1 MYPLS
6 GFDRALTTFGRLTV
20 QLTTVRFLTGPC
32 QCSGGGVLRW
42 EGGGGSGWRRI
53 RVVAHRVAQD
63 LRFDRWE
70 HRSVV
75 EARYGRGQRT
85 TDAGRVYRG
94 SAYGIAARGRRC
106 RSIDA
111 TPGRRVAERLLA
123 GVARSGKDAGIR
135 RPLHRGAGPRDE
147 RFVPGACAAGRRA
160 RGCRDCAARRA
171 TRAER
176 SRIHAVPR
184 DEPLV
189 PRPGVAAHASPRGP
203 APRSRPICYP
213 TREPRNC
220 LFRLVKPTF
229 GRSP

>member
-1 MYPLS
+1 M
-6 GFDRALTTFGRLTV
+6 
-20 QLTTVRFLTGPC
+20 
-32 QCSGGGVLRW
+32 RW

-53 RVVAHRVAQD
+53 RVVAHRVAQG

-94 SAYGIAARGRRC
+94 SAYGIAERGRRC

-135 RPLHRGAGPRDE
+135 RPLHRGAGPRNE

-184 DEPLV
+184 KEPFSLGTAQPTEQPCEPSG
-189 PRPGVAAHASPRGP
+189 PRGYRGP
-203 APRSRPICYP
+203 AARLRGRMTTRGTAVRPSGKRDCPR
-213 TREPRNC
+213 
-220 LFRLVKPTF
+220 K
-229 GRSP
+229 GRVT